1 MKKETFEKILLV
13 ALITGGLGYSY
24 LTYLL
29 EPQLNRLES
38 LNNELQG
45 KVQHYEQL
53 RRFEGN
59 RASLEEE
66 IERLLVQENE
76 LAAEVP
82 LTLDKPRLMLHI
94 YSIARA
100 AQVESISLTFEPIKN
115 SGDVQSMVMNYSGQG
130 KISDVLSFTKKI
142 QYEETPRLGIQSIAL
157 VNQSGRIK
165 ADIQFIAYASKIQE
179 EEASS
184 QVPSPEATG
193 LTSIEQMFQP

>member
-24 LTYLL
+24 VTYLL
-29 EPQLNRLES
+29 SPQLSRLES
-38 LNNELQG
+38 LNNELQT

-53 RRFEGN
+53 LSYEGDWTT
-59 RASLEEE
+59 LEEE
-66 IERLLVQENE
+66 IKRLHIQKSE
-76 LAAEVP
+76 LTAEVP
-82 LTLDKPRLMLHI
+82 SSLDKPRLMLHI

-100 AQVESISLTFEPIKN
+100 AQVESISLTFEPIIN

-130 KISDVLSFTKKI
+130 KISDLLSFTKKI

-157 VNQSGRIK
+157 VNQSGNVK
-165 ADIQFIAYASKIQE
+165 ADIKLVAYASKLQG

-184 QVPSPEATG
+184 QVPSPEDPG